1 MDDYQ
6 IIFVTYYCEHKNF
19 ERVCEEKNLLITLVE
34 PKEEL
39 NEDRIFFY
47 KAKLPDNLLKYWND
61 KDIDD
66 EDFNNKSFDN
76 LYALEEI
83 CDINRSLSRIKI
95 ESERLHISS
104 YIIHLDSEKRKQI
117 AIGAKENWWYI
128 YHTDIDIIREFY
140 GEYNAYYIAWLQHL
154 TKWLFYLS
162 IFSLVGV
169 IWQISIART
178 DTFFSSVY
186 SFVVPIWSTL
196 MLNKWDLFNHKRN
209 YIWNHH
215 NFEISETLRPEFYS
229 DDQKE
234 IEYLGNKIKIKEKQ
248 NTILTYFQTYSI
260 YSFFLGLI
268 VANAYLSHYLKNILP
283 DTYGELVSCGVSTI
297 IMFVIESIFKR
308 TIKRLNDI
316 ENHATD
322 TEYNDGLVIKNVIF
336 NFINTFFNLY
346 YSIIYEPNI
355 SISIYLFFQY
365 FFKEILIRHFKDFV
379 FSFCAN
385 SQQNIEHET
394 EYEKLYN
401 EYLESD
407 EEIDTIQE
415 HSELVILFSYMTI
428 FACFFPGACL
438 LFLVNNHYE
447 MIKDLRT
454 FEKSKLV
461 LPKKS
466 GGIGLWKDIYRY
478 TLYLSIISN
487 SYFLLFFSNSFPKFG
502 GFPKIVLIIA
512 FEHFIIG
519 LGIIINFFWPTV
531 PNKLKVLLKNDY
543 QEKQSKKNQ
552 KKLDSYKD
560 TLV

>member
-6 IIFVTYYCEHKNF
+6 IIFITYYCDQKNF
-19 ERVCEEKNLLITLVE
+19 ERMCEEKNLLISFVE
-34 PKEEL
+34 PS
-39 NEDRIFFY
+39 EDFTENILFY

-66 EDFNNKSFDN
+66 NNDFNNKSFDN

-83 CDINRSLSRIKI
+83 CDINRSLSIIKT
-95 ESERLHISS
+95 ESERLHIYG
-104 YIIHLDSEKRKQI
+104 YIIHLDPEKRKQI
-117 AIGAKENWWYI
+117 AFGAKENWWYI
-128 YHTDIDIIREFY
+128 YHTNIDIIREFY

-169 IWQISIART
+169 IWQISIAST

-186 SFVVPIWSTL
+186 SFIVPIWSTL

-229 DDQKE
+229 GDHKE
-234 IEYLGNKIKIKEKQ
+234 IDYLGKTIKIKEKQ
-248 NTILTYFQTYSI
+248 NTILTYLKTYSI

-268 VANAYLSHYLKNILP
+268 VANSYLSHYIKNILP
-283 DTYGELVSCGVSTI
+283 YTYGELVSCGVSTI
-297 IMFVIESIFKR
+297 IMFIIESIFKK

-316 ENHATD
+316 ENHATE
-322 TEYNDGLVIKNVIF
+322 TGYNDGLVIKNVIF
-336 NFINTFFNLY
+336 NFINTFYNIY
-346 YSIIYEPNI
+346 YSILYEPNI

-365 FFKEILIRHFKDFV
+365 FFKEIIIRHFKDFV
-379 FSFCAN
+379 FSFCDYN
-385 SQQNIEHET
+385 QQSIEYET
-394 EYEKLYN
+394 EFEKIHN
-401 EYLESD
+401 EYLESCV
-407 EEIDTIQE
+407 EIDTIQE
-415 HSELVILFSYMTI
+415 HSELVILFSYMTM

-438 LFLVNNHYE
+438 LFLANNHYE
-447 MIKDLRT
+447 MIKDLRS
-454 FEKSKLV
+454 FEKSKLS

-487 SYFLLFFSNSFPKFG
+487 SFFLLFYSPSFPKFG
-502 GFPKIVLIIA
+502 GFSKIILIIA

-531 PNKLKVLLKNDY
+531 PNKLKILLKDDY
-543 QEKQSKKNQ
+543 QLKQSKKNQ
-552 KKLDSYKD
+552 KKLDSYRN
-560 TLV
+560 TIV